1 MGLPDPGYGA
11 FAAIAHFLIDPAQ
24 AAAFAVCFTAPSKH
38 YNTTI
43 HKEDQ

>member
-11 FAAIAHFLIDPAQ
+11 FAAMAHFLTAPAQ
-24 AAAFAVCFTAPSKH
+24 AAAFAACFTAPSEL
-38 YNTTI
+38 YNTTV